1 MFGWIVD
8 VENKILDVASY
19 LLGVAAGWF
28 NVHAAFVLYALAR
41 SFSLRHRSP
50 SRRPIVSST
59 SDIRNMSIFA
69 SLGRKMAA
77 P

>member
-28 NVHAAFVLYALAR
+28 NVHAAFVLYALAPLFFITP
-41 SFSLRHRSP
+41 SQPVASP
-50 SRRPIVSST
+50 NRE
-59 SDIRNMSIFA
+59 
-69 SLGRKMAA
+69 
-77 P
+77 